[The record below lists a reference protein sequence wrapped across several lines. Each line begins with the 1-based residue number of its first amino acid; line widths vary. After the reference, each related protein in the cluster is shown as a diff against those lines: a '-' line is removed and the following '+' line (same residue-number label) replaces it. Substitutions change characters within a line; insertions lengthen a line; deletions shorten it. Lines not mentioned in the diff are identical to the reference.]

1 MLNSTQSAPLPPAFK
16 RIGWSNLFAQFSEQ
30 IALAAAP
37 LAAVLLLGAGP
48 VETGWLQMAQTLPF
62 LLLSIPAGLAVD
74 RASRKTLM
82 VGSEV
87 LRSFSLIVIVLLLVS
102 GLLNVPLLAVLGF
115 IGAVGTVCY
124 SVAAPAIIPS
134 IVPRARLGDA
144 NRWLELVRS
153 AAFAAGPALG
163 GALVGWTGAS
173 TAYVLA
179 TVLSILAALY
189 LASIPKDN
197 VTPRPFS
204 NPLQDLKAGA
214 TFVAHH
220 KFLLPIL
227 FTAIFFNTAWVIL
240 IAVFVAY
247 AVQNLGMS
255 ATQVGIAL
263 GVDGVG
269 MIVGAMI
276 VPVLARRFSVGTMIV
291 LGPLGGFC
299 GACLMLLTLWFPSFW
314 LVCISFF
321 VFGVGPILWSITTMT
336 LRQAVTPN
344 VMLGRVSALIMTA
357 TYGSRPLGAA
367 LGALVAGYFGVAA
380 CLFLATGGF
389 LVQFLIIL
397 LSPVPGLRALPV
409 EQETVFGQV

>member
-1 MLNSTQSAPLPPAFK
+1 MSHSFQTVPLPSAFR

-30 IALAAAP
+30 IALATAP

-74 RASRKTLM
+74 RASRRTLM
-82 VGSEV
+82 LGSEV
-87 LRSFSLIVIVLLLVS
+87 LRSLSLMVIVLLLTF

-115 IGAVGTVCY
+115 IGAIGTVCY
-124 SVAAPAIIPS
+124 SVAAPAIIPL

-189 LASIPKDN
+189 LANIPKDN
-197 VTPRPFS
+197 VTSRPFS
-204 NPLQDLKAGA
+204 NPLQDLKEGA
-214 TFVAHH
+214 AFVAHH

-227 FTAIFFNTAWVIL
+227 LTAIFFNTAWVVL
-240 IAVFVAY
+240 MAVYVAY

-269 MIVGAMI
+269 MIVGALI
-276 VPVLARRFSVGTMIV
+276 VPILARRLSIGAMIV

-299 GACLMLLTLWFPSFW
+299 GACIMLLTLWFPSFW
-314 LVCISFF
+314 LVCVSFF
-321 VFGVGPILWSITTMT
+321 LFGIGPILWTITTMT

-344 VMLGRVSALIMTA
+344 AMLGRVSALIMTA

-367 LGALVAGYFGVAA
+367 IGALVATYFGVAA
-380 CLFLATGGF
+380 CLFVATCGF
-389 LVQFLIIL
+389 LIQFLIIL
-397 LSPVPGLRALPV
+397 VSPVPGLRALPG
-409 EQETVFGQV
+409 EPAIA